1 MKKKARTILIFILLT
16 INILLIYRYVSILNR
31 EIMPADSFTDY
42 YETTDDNGGFV
53 LLEES
58 FYTFT
63 RQYSFVEKKNK
74 NK

>member
-1 MKKKARTILIFILLT
+1 
-16 INILLIYRYVSILNR
+16 
-31 EIMPADSFTDY
+31 MPADSFTDY